1 MPRSIQIGISIIVAI
16 GTVLGFW
23 WQASLENSISQFIV
37 LAVGATMLLGM
48 WVFPEAKGGRKKS
61 R

>member
-23 WQASLENSISQFIV
+23 WQASVEHSISQFIV
-37 LAVGATMLLGM
+37 LVVGAIMLLGM
-48 WVFPEAKGGRKKS
+48 WIFPEAKGGRKKS